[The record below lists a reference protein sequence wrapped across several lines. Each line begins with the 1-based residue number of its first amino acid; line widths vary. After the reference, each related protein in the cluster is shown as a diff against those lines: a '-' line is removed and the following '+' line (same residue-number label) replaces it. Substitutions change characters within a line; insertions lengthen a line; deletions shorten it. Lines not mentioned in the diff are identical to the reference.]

1 MRRIGLVVVLL
12 SLAALLLTPHVA
24 RADVEMPAGFRID
37 CERMYSGEGV
47 GAPPP
52 RFGIDRG
59 QHFLY
64 WAAASVDNVTF
75 CDAFFN
81 PNNAVLTCDANS
93 NGMIDSWEVAIVG
106 AVLCNP
112 SHPLYADVEAA
123 FQAHITALEGESD
136 PLWGGGGLYAEHVHD
151 YLAAHMLCS
160 TAARDFWVT
169 KLPITGT
176 YAPFTTSPDEPLS
189 PGDDLDGDEVS
200 NQQEYENVRNRGGS
214 RSQFYEAVADPE
226 NDGTI
231 DIVPVGGI
239 VALAVLVGACIIN
252 DGIFATGRY
261 PANNPIPD
269 RQAPALHNPAVGPP
283 ALAAYQFVG
292 LPIN

>member
-1 MRRIGLVVVLL
+1 MRKIGLVAVLV
-12 SLAALLLTPHVA
+12 SLAALLLAPNVA
-24 RADVEMPAGFRID
+24 RADVEIPPGFRID
-37 CERMYSGEGV
+37 CERMYSGEDV

-64 WAAASVDNVTF
+64 WLGGSVDAATF
-75 CDAFFN
+75 GDSLLN
-81 PNNAVLTCDANS
+81 PNNAVLTLDVNS
-93 NGMIDSWEVAIVG
+93 NGMIDSWELAIVG

-112 SHPLYADVEAA
+112 SHPLYASVDAA
-123 FQAHITALEGESD
+123 FQAHVTALEGETNAIVQT
-136 PLWGGGGLYAEHVHD
+136 YAEAMHD
-151 YLAAHMLCS
+151 FLAAQMLCS

-169 KLPITGT
+169 YLGLTGT

-239 VALAVLVGACIIN
+239 VALTVLVAACVIVTA
-252 DGIFATGRY
+252 FAVR
-261 PANNPIPD
+261 A
-269 RQAPALHNPAVGPP
+269 RKREARA
-283 ALAAYQFVG
+283 
-292 LPIN
+292 